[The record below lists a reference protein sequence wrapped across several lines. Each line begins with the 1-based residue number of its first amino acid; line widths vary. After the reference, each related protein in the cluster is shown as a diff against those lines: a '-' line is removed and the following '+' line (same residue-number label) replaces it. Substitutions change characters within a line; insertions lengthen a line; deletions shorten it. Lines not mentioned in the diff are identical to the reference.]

1 MQNHFVWCLCDIWV
15 GIQSVHHNNIMKHFL
30 NFNLME
36 LNDKQNKIWQGVW
49 VGIVCMIWNHR
60 NKIIFKQGKVDDEEV
75 FFCMEQ
81 LNA

>member
-1 MQNHFVWCLCDIWV
+1 
-15 GIQSVHHNNIMKHFL
+15 
-30 NFNLME
+30 ME